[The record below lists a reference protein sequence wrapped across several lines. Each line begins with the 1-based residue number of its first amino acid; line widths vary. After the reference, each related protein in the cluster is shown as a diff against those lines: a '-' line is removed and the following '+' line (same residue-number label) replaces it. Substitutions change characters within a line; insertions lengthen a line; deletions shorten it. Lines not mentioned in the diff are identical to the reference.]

1 VVDRPRRDVTER
13 FVRGGIDEPTAGSAV
28 PRGLLRVTGWAF
40 DSGELLEAAML
51 VVGDGPGSPVRLG
64 IWRPDVGSAYPG
76 VTHAASSGFEGAVD
90 LRAAP
95 GGTAR
100 ITLLVR
106 LTDGNWLQA
115 WSVEVR
121 IEEREARPRDGA
133 RPRAAFTIVNDE
145 PVMLPLWLAY
155 HERCFDADD
164 IYVLAHDCSRET
176 TAALEGRCHVVPV
189 HHEAAFDHLW
199 LKTTVESFQA
209 FLLRSYAVV
218 LFAEVDEFVVADPR
232 HYAGLG
238 AYIDA
243 MPGPAARC
251 VGFNVVHQPDEPPL
265 RFDAPLLAQRRSWH
279 ASLDYSK
286 RLISRVPL
294 RWSDGFHHE
303 HTAPDD
309 PPDPDLML
317 VHLHRVDYDW
327 CLDRH
332 RASAARDWNAADVVH
347 RRGSQNRIF
356 EPAEFEEWFRR
367 GPDLDAPC
375 ELIPDHI
382 RQVL

>member
-1 VVDRPRRDVTER
+1 MTER
-13 FVRGGIDEPTAGSAV
+13 YVRGGIDEPTEGAAV

-40 DSGELLEAAML
+40 ESGELLEAAML
-51 VVGDGPGSPVRLG
+51 VVDDGPGSPVRLG
-64 IWRPDVGSAYPG
+64 IWRPDVGGAYPD
-76 VTHAASSGFEGAVD
+76 VPHAAASGFEGAVD
-90 LRAAP
+90 LRAAA
-95 GGTAR
+95 GETVH

-106 LTDGNWLQA
+106 QTDGNWVQA
-115 WSVEVR
+115 WAVDVR
-121 IEEREARPRDGA
+121 IDDAETRPRDGA
-133 RPRAAFTIVNDE
+133 RPRAAFTIVKDE

-155 HERCFDADD
+155 YERSFPADD
-164 IYVLAHDCSRET
+164 LYVLAHDCAPET
-176 TAALEGRCHVVPV
+176 LAAIEGRCRIVPV

-199 LKTTVESFQA
+199 MKTTVESFQA

-232 HYAGLG
+232 HHAGLG

-265 RFDAPLLAQRRSWH
+265 RFDAPPLLAQRRYWH

-286 RLISRVPL
+286 RLISHVPL

-303 HTAPDD
+303 NNAPDD

-327 CLDRH
+327 CLERH

-347 RRGSQNRIF
+347 QRGSQNRIV

-367 GPDLDAPC
+367 GPDLDAPR